1 MHFVAKHRRARQGS
15 IIGSFPR
22 LNAAAAMFERVL
34 AGIVLAVCAL
44 LLLRLTMSVPR
55 RYRFDAAWRRIW
67 LALRR
72 AGLRA
77 WHWRAARRDARRA
90 REVADEAIRRA
101 RDRGDWDGNVYTPK
115 SFRKPPRDKMH

>member
-1 MHFVAKHRRARQGS
+1 
-15 IIGSFPR
+15 
-22 LNAAAAMFERVL
+22 MFERVL
-34 AGIVLAVCAL
+34 AAIVLAVCAL

-55 RYRFDAAWRRIW
+55 RYRFDAALRRVW

-72 AGLRA
+72 TGLRV
-77 WHWRAARRDARRA
+77 WHWRAARREAQRA
-90 REVADEAIRRA
+90 REVADEAIQRA